1 MSRCSAASLE
11 RGDELAG
18 TASTVRAFLLVE
30 DPGPWGTAILRDSR
44 LPADVRKALGAVRG
58 VRPLLIRRTGRRQTD
73 GVRVFGVRVSAAG
86 GWVESTR
93 LDSVRDVTTLDIA
106 SLAAGR
112 SMGLAPYDDPLVL
125 VCTHGRHDA
134 CCAELGRPVA
144 LALAAA
150 GTDSWECSHVG
161 GDRFAG
167 NVLVLP
173 DGVSYGRVEPESA
186 AALVSAHLTGHLDLD
201 LMRGRSNLPM
211 SVQTAE
217 IALRR
222 ELGETRAGLVR
233 HLAHDHTDLPGG
245 DYVVTARFSTPDG
258 EFSVRVETTH
268 GPDQALLTCQA
279 GQASR
284 VLRHRVALISLTE

>member
-1 MSRCSAASLE
+1 MSRCAPASVE

-18 TASTVRAFLLVE
+18 TASTVRSFLLVE

-44 LPADVRKALGAVRG
+44 LPAQVRAVLGAARG
-58 VRPLLIRRTGRRQTD
+58 VRPLLIRRTGRSRDD
-73 GVRVFGVRVSAAG
+73 GARVFGVRVDAAG
-86 GWVESTR
+86 GWVESAR
-93 LDSVRDVTTLDIA
+93 LDSVHDVSALDLA

-112 SMGLAPYDDPLVL
+112 SMGLTPHPDPLVL

-144 LALAAA
+144 VALAAA
-150 GTDSWECSHVG
+150 GVDSWECSHLG

-173 DGVSYGRVEPESA
+173 EGVSYGRVEPESA
-186 AALVSAHLTGHLDLD
+186 AALVRAHLDGHLDLD

-211 SVQTAE
+211 SVQSAE

-222 ELGETRAGLVR
+222 ELGETRAGAVH
-233 HLAHDHTDLPGG
+233 HLGHDHTDLPGG
-245 DYVVTARFSTPDG
+245 DHLVTARFATPEG
-258 EFSVRVETTH
+258 ELSVSVETLH
-268 GPDQALLTCQA
+268 GPDEALLTCQA
-279 GQASR
+279 GSPSR
-284 VLRHRVALISLTE
+284 VLRHRVTAISRAG

>member
-1 MSRCSAASLE
+1 MSRCSAASLA

-44 LPADVRKALGAVRG
+44 LPTDVRAALGALRG
-58 VRPLLIRRTGRRQTD
+58 VRPLLIRRTGRSQAD
-73 GVRVFGVRVSAAG
+73 GVRVFGVRVDAAG
-86 GWVESTR
+86 GWVESVR
-93 LDSVRDVTTLDIA
+93 LDSVHDVTRLDLA

-112 SMGLAPYDDPLVL
+112 SMGLTAYDDPLVL

-150 GTDSWECSHVG
+150 GIDSWECSHLG

-167 NVLVLP
+167 NLLMLP
-173 DGVSYGRVEPESA
+173 EGVSYGRVEPGSA
-186 AALVSAHLTGHLDLD
+186 ARLVDNHLAGHLDLD

-222 ELGETRAGLVR
+222 ELAETRAGAV
-233 HLAHDHTDLPGG
+233 HHVEHDHTDLPGG
-245 DYVVTARFSTPDG
+245 DYVVTARFDTPDG
-258 EFSVRVETTH
+258 GFSVRVETTH
-268 GPDQALLTCQA
+268 GPDEALLTCQA
-279 GQASR
+279 GQPSR
-284 VLRHRVALISLTE
+284 VLRHVVTHVGRT